1 MISDVTLAE
10 DEDAI
15 VEGEVGETVGDGED
29 DASFCAGEFM
39 HELDDFGLGFGVE
52 TAGDFVAE
60 QEAWGADH
68 FEGHG
73 EATFLATGEDAD
85 LAVADFVEAD
95 IAEDFFEARLGG
107 FWGEVI
113 DAKVESGFD
122 AFPDGEE
129 IVSDAKLG
137 DVANF
142 VGVHIVFFGE
152 IAAIPFDVT
161 CGGFA
166 EAGDDFEEGTFSAA

>member
-60 QEAWGADH
+60 QEARGADH

-73 EATFLATGEDAD
+73 EAAFLATGEDAD
-85 LAVADFVEAD
+85 FAVADFVEAD
-95 IAEDFFEARLGG
+95 IAEDFFEARLTG
-107 FWGEVI
+107 FGGEVI
-113 DAKVESGFD
+113 DAEAESGFD

-129 IVSDAKLG
+129 IISDAKLG

-142 VGVHIVFFGE
+142 VGGHIVVFGE
-152 IAAIPFDVT
+152 IAPIPFYVAG
-161 CGGFA
+161 GGFA
-166 EAGDDFEEGTFSAA
+166 EASDDFEESAFSAT

>member
-15 VEGEVGETVGDGED
+15 VEGEVGEAVGDGED
-29 DASFCAGEFM
+29 DAALGAGEFV

-60 QEAWGADH
+60 QEAGGADH

-73 EATFLATGEDAD
+73 EAAFLATGEDAD
-85 LAVADFVEAD
+85 FAVADFVEAD

-113 DAKVESGFD
+113 DAKAESGFD

-129 IVSDAKLG
+129 IISDAKLG

-142 VGVHIVFFGE
+142 VGGHIVVFGE
-152 IAAIPFDVT
+152 IATIPLYVAG
-161 CGGFA
+161 GGFA
-166 EAGDDFEEGTFSAA
+166 EAGDDFEESAFSAT